1 MLDQDLLIMR
11 LISSSLQY
19 VPTLVRLATGIKST
33 NPSKHKYFYSSGMI
47 DDNYMQSVKEKAML
61 DASY

>member
-47 DDNYMQSVKEKAML
+47 DDNYM
-61 DASY
+61 